1 MNLSKEVSNII
12 KSNLTI
18 EEINPLTNTI
28 GKKLNSQI
36 AVKELLQ
43 LLRDKKLIE

>member
-1 MNLSKEVSNII
+1 MDLSKQVSNII

-18 EEINPLTNTI
+18 DAINPETGKNS
-28 GKKLNSQI
+28 KKLNSDI

-43 LLRDKKLIE
+43 LLRDKKLIK